1 MTLTFEGDSS
11 VAVEVVA
18 VGAVYVEERLLQS
31 MITDSLDMIF
41 ILSQLGCSLY
51 LLRQT
56 TVKALNPQDWA
67 LKSNNVVRR
76 RHIY

>member
-56 TVKALNPQDWA
+56 TVKALNP
-67 LKSNNVVRR
+67 
-76 RHIY
+76 